1 MPWIWVTIPLIKH
14 WQHSSSIISCLYDSR
29 LVFIAVIFSKWWNL
43 HIFRG
48 ISTNYSKIL
57 ILLKN
62 QNSWELMLKAFV
74 WSVEFKWHGELTIQA
89 QLPITTAAVL
99 HQWVGREQKN
109 PDWFRSFLLP
119 TTYMASFIDPMPNLL
134 WFFSP
139 PKTDL
144 DYRQWKNTH
153 LS

>member
-1 MPWIWVTIPLIKH
+1 MK
-14 WQHSSSIISCLYDSR
+14 SSYLSGNLY
-29 LVFIAVIFSKWWNL
+29 K
-43 HIFRG
+43 
-48 ISTNYSKIL
+48 
-57 ILLKN
+57 LLKN
-62 QNSWELMLKAFV
+62 IDIIEESKQLRTHAESL